1 MNKQRHRR
9 IFASIGLAA
18 GVGLLYFELA
28 HRHESAGGEFSF
40 WIIVAG
46 LLIAFALFELFSQPP
61 DRL

>member
-1 MNKQRHRR
+1 MKKQRRRR

-28 HRHESAGGEFSF
+28 HRQDSASGEFSF

-46 LLIAFALFELFSQPP
+46 LLIVFALVELSSKPP
-61 DRL
+61 DPL